1 MTKTIVMFTFTKTFC
16 LMFSNLW
23 PVLIMPGNVVRL
35 KELKIRRK
43 FIKRKSG
50 RSTGLVNQSIKN
62 SLIQKMTLLRGEKER
77 PVMKILTGSITRLN
91 QIQSI
96 NQVKEK

>member
-1 MTKTIVMFTFTKTFC
+1 
-16 LMFSNLW
+16 
-23 PVLIMPGNVVRL
+23 MPGNVVRL
-35 KELKIRRK
+35 KELKTRRK
-43 FIKRKSG
+43 LIKRKSG

-62 SLIQKMTLLRGEKER
+62 CLIQKLTLLRGEKER

>member
-1 MTKTIVMFTFTKTFC
+1 
-16 LMFSNLW
+16 MFSNLW

-35 KELKIRRK
+35 KELKTRRK
-43 FIKRKSG
+43 LIKRKSG

-62 SLIQKMTLLRGEKER
+62 CLIQKMTLLRGEKER